1 MPDNIATLGLAFDSK
16 KSLQEIQAVVKGF
29 EDICA
34 KCKDAQAEIK
44 NLGNVQG
51 ALDPLLRELQRI
63 PQTTS
68 LSNLATEIAKFK
80 SIRKLPNQ
88 QLNGFFGALQ
98 GIPTI
103 NKNDVDLIGKLGTGI
118 KDFKFINAK
127 AVLAIRYFF
136 TELKKVKAL
145 PPDVIKSIGDFGNA
159 VSGFK
164 AIKKNT
170 IDSLDR
176 LFKLLPTAKPIPA
189 STLTS
194 IRDLRD
200 LINAMN
206 LNLGKTSGASKSA
219 SDGLGRLAIEANGV
233 TKVMQA
239 LTQALSVSVLAE
251 ATRSFQELGIQ
262 LAYIQ
267 SIALDVDINKIKTG
281 LENISPVLGSTAK
294 NAEALYYAYS
304 SGVRGTEQSLVEFTE
319 IAAKTALLT
328 RSETRPMV
336 DAMTAAMNAYGISAS
351 NASIVSNNLFKI
363 IKFGKASGEQ
373 LANSFGQVSPT
384 ARTLGVSL
392 EELGASIAALTKVQP
407 TRVAITS
414 LNNMLSKMMKP
425 TRESANAMRELG
437 IDMSFSSIHAKG
449 FANVMK
455 DVHDKL
461 NGNIEALKN
470 IFPDLRGQRA
480 AMYLLGQGWNDFSQQ
495 IRNFSGDTDAIGE
508 AFEKFINNAN
518 VQLSMIPETIEKIK
532 QKMGEMTTQ
541 IITLGGALTP
551 VIRGFNEMSDS
562 TKKWISVISEGIAVI
577 YAYKGVMLTLHTLQA
592 LNIKTNKTLTASGVG
607 QYGMISSLIGGTSK
621 LWSEGKK
628 LNAVQLGNAK
638 SLARFATM
646 QRYAAEGA
654 LMNATAAKDYNAVLN
669 ASKHLMAAT
678 KTEMA
683 ALNNVKKVSI
693 VTTGVLGNTIGFLRI
708 SLIKLKATLASLFSF
723 TNVFVVGTIAMF
735 ALLFDH
741 IQAFVRKTE
750 PIHFKIVTWLYDIC
764 TGIDEVKKKAEEAG
778 KESIYYRWDEERK
791 AFIQQNDEIKKSFG
805 HIFDDLF
812 HAERKLSFKQYF
824 DELNSNYD
832 TAIENSK
839 NYQAELDNEVK
850 AFTKLFTD
858 RLKLDANGG
867 DKDKIEALDKQ
878 IQESK
883 ERIQSLQNQADEY
896 RGKIAEV
903 GDSFKRFYRQW
914 QDNFDAIKES
924 FETTRF
930 DLFLSNEEK
939 IIETQNRLNAGLV
952 ELSNRLESSDPEELS
967 KKTKAFLDNFK
978 TLHKEYTKII
988 EDEEKAI
995 VDVVK
1000 IQKDFEKSF
1009 LKTDSA
1015 VFAQAQRD
1023 YKETWNR
1030 LADEVNQTLAEGATY
1045 DIDLLKNSLTQL
1057 ASEANKMLE
1066 INKRLGESERRARLQ
1081 TVELVKSMN
1090 QLTTTSVDAVDAF
1103 SSDASALNSRVML
1116 NMQIPEVQSITRD
1129 NGEKKFRDDMKMAT
1143 DAIQAVLDKDI
1154 QNQRINLDNL
1164 KTKFAEGQ
1172 TKVEKA
1178 IENGNV
1184 YLKNIQERLGN
1195 IDVVQFN

>member
-16 KSLQEIQAVVKGF
+16 KSLTEIKAVVDGFVDICNKCRDAQREIQ
-29 EDICA
+29 D
-34 KCKDAQAEIK
+34 
-44 NLGNVQG
+44 LGNLKG
-51 ALDPLLRELQRI
+51 ALDPLINELNKI
-63 PQTTS
+63 PKVTN
-68 LSNLATEIAKFK
+68 LSNLALEINKFK
-80 SIRKLPNQ
+80 GLKNLPNQ
-88 QLNGFFGALQ
+88 ALNGFFGALQ
-98 GIPTI
+98 GLPSI
-103 NKNDVDLIGKLGTGI
+103 NKNDVDAIGNLGTGL
-118 KDFKFINAK
+118 KNFKFINAK
-127 AVLAIRYFF
+127 SVLAIRYFF
-136 TELKKVKAL
+136 AELKKVKAL
-145 PPDVIKSIGDFGNA
+145 PPDVVKSIGDFGNA

-164 AIKKNT
+164 AIRKNT

-189 STLTS
+189 STLNS
-194 IRDLRD
+194 IRDLKD

-239 LTQALSVSVLAE
+239 LTQAISVSVLAE

-262 LAYIQ
+262 LAYIK
-267 SIALDVDINKIKTG
+267 SIALDIDIEKVKIG
-281 LENISPVLGSTAK
+281 LENISPVLGKTAK

-304 SGVRGTEQSLVEFTE
+304 SGVRGTEESLVEFTE

-392 EELGASIAALTKVQP
+392 EELGASIASLTKVQP

-425 TRESANAMRELG
+425 TKESAKAMRDLG
-437 IDMSFSSIHAKG
+437 IDMSFSAIHSKG
-449 FANVMK
+449 FAKVMQE
-455 DVHDKL
+455 VHDKL

-495 IRNFSGDTDAIGE
+495 IRNFSSDTDAIGE
-508 AFEKFINNAN
+508 AFEQFINNAN

-551 VIRGFNEMSDS
+551 VIRSFNEMGDS
-562 TKKWISVISEGIAVI
+562 TKKWIAVISEGIAVI
-577 YAYKGVMLTLHTLQA
+577 YAYKGIMLTLHTLQA
-592 LNIKTNKTLTASGVG
+592 LNIKTNKTLTESGVG
-607 QYGMISSLIGGTSK
+607 QFGMISGLIGGTSA
-621 LWSEGKK
+621 LWREGKK
-628 LNAVQLGNAK
+628 LNAVQLSNAK
-638 SLARFATM
+638 ELAKFATL

-654 LMNATAAKDYNAVLN
+654 LMNATAAKDYNGVLA

-678 KTEMA
+678 KTEMS

-693 VTTGVLGNTIGFLRI
+693 TTTGLLGNAIGFLRI
-708 SLIKLKATLASLFSF
+708 SLIKLKATLASIFSF
-723 TNVFVVGTIAMF
+723 TNVVVVGTIAMF
-735 ALLFDH
+735 LLLFDH
-741 IQAFVRKTE
+741 IQAFIRNTE
-750 PIHFKIVTWLYDIC
+750 PLHYKLVTWLYDIF
-764 TGIDEVKKKAEEAG
+764 TGVDKVKEKAQEAG
-778 KESIYYRWDEERK
+778 KENKLFRFNEERRE
-791 AFIQQNDEIKKSFG
+791 FIKMNDEIKKSFG

-812 HAERKLSFKQYF
+812 KEERKLTIPQYF
-824 DELNSNYD
+824 SELNKSYKE
-832 TAIENSK
+832 AIQNSK
-839 NYQAELDNEVK
+839 DYQKDLDDEVENFRELAK
-850 AFTKLFTD
+850 ARELADFNGDTD
-858 RLKLDANGG
+858 KVEQLE
-867 DKDKIEALDKQ
+867 KD
-878 IQESK
+878 IQASK

-903 GDSFKRFYRQW
+903 GDSLRKFYRQW
-914 QDNFDAIKES
+914 QDNFDSIKES
-924 FETTRF
+924 FSATEF
-930 DLFLSNEEK
+930 ELLLSNEEK
-939 IIETQNRLNAGLV
+939 IVETQKRFNAGLTDIS
-952 ELSNRLESSDPEELS
+952 EALNMADPEELS

-988 EDEEKAI
+988 EDEEKTI
-995 VDVVK
+995 GDVVR

-1009 LKTDSA
+1009 LKTDSD
-1015 VFAQAQRD
+1015 VFAQAQKD

-1030 LADEVNQTLAEGATY
+1030 LADEVNQALSDGATY
-1045 DIDLLKNSLTQL
+1045 DLDLLKNSLTSL

-1066 INKRLGESERRARLQ
+1066 INKRLGEAERRARFQ

-1090 QLTTTSVDAVDAF
+1090 KLTSTSVDAVDAL
-1103 SSDASALNSRVML
+1103 SSEASVFNNRVML
-1116 NMQIPEVQSITRD
+1116 NMRVPDVQPIARD

-1154 QNQRINLDNL
+1154 QNQRINLESL

-1172 TKVEKA
+1172 TKIQDA
-1178 IENGNV
+1178 IKDGNK
-1184 YLKNIQERLGN
+1184 YLKSIQDNLGN
-1195 IDVVQFN
+1195 INVVQFN